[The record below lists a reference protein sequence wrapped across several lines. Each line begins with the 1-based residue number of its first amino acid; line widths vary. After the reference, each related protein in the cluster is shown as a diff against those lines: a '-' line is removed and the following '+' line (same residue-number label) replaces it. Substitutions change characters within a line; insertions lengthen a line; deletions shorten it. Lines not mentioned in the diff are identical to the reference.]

1 MMQATLPTASN
12 AISLNMEQQV
22 GSCGQAT
29 VAPHWSYASPT
40 PDMEAKGLTPSK
52 LREILQQI
60 NNDSDNTMAQNFNPN
75 LPKVRFIPFV
85 LILIGM
91 IICTTSM
98 GSTGGSGTFLVGM
111 ALFGIGGFGTVGS
124 FWFVNS
130 RHMQAVQMCVDQL
143 RQYVEGELNEQWQ
156 KAHGIRWSIGTTQ
169 ILQTDGTSRNR
180 GIAARTLHHI
190 QITSVA
196 PAMAQQVPMQHM
208 VQMPL
213 MQGMQGVPVNVQGQ
227 QMMLVP
233 AGTQIPMQQA
243 PVQYV
248 VAGSQGAPPQ
258 YQQEAPPQ
266 YEAGGT
272 VTTDAE
278 GVHAVY
284 N

>member
-1 MMQATLPTASN
+1 MLHGTLPAASN
-12 AISLNMEQQV
+12 AISLNMEQKV
-22 GSCGQAT
+22 GSCGVAT
-29 VAPHWSYASPT
+29 VAPQWSYSSPT

-60 NNDSDNTMAQNFNPN
+60 NNDSNKTMAQNFNPN

-258 YQQEAPPQ
+258 YQESPPQ